1 MVAGGWGEP
10 NGGGGAAEEAAS
22 PAGGGSDAEHG
33 EEERPGAA
41 VDCVVCGDKSSGK
54 HYGSPTLSA
63 RAALMSLP
71 ASFPCPSPRLCFA
84 QVQKREG
91 CGAGP
96 RSASSAFSSSAAPGT
111 RCPRSPPRLPGAE
124 RFLPGPVPVPQK
136 PLGDTPPLQPEPPAL
151 RAARRGRG
159 AEGRRRRHTCAR
171 ARRRRDRAGTAD
183 RRPRIRFKTHTRVL
197 QSF

>member
-1 MVAGGWGEP
+1 MVP
-10 NGGGGAAEEAAS
+10 GGALRCAALRCAARTAAAANRS
-22 PAGGGSDAEHG
+22 RPARLLHS
-33 EEERPGAA
+33 R
-41 VDCVVCGDKSSGK
+41 
-54 HYGSPTLSA
+54 GSPTLSA

-124 RFLPGPVPVPQK
+124 RFLPGHVPVPQK

-171 ARRRRDRAGTAD
+171 AHRRRDRAGTAD